1 MAGSFL
7 HSTRAPF
14 TFGIGPETRDYTKT
28 IGHMY
33 LLPFVRAAEMILS
46 WVNAKKMVF
55 RSHSP
60 MSKRDTIEEFKETR
74 EC

>member
-7 HSTRAPF
+7 HSTKSSF
-14 TFGIGPETRDYTKT
+14 TFGIGPETKDYTKT

-33 LLPFVRAAEMILS
+33 FLPFVRAAELICSL
-46 WVNAKKMVF
+46 AGKKMVF
-55 RSHSP
+55 WKYNS
-60 MSKRDTIEEFKETR
+60 MSEQDANNEFKETR